1 MGRKML
7 TLIGMGMFVVGLL
20 GVLVSLILMF
30 VWRVPDLI
38 DEISGRKAK
47 RQIKRLREIN
57 QGLSGMSSLSSSD
70 VNDVINNSGTL
81 VWNNPDIKGFDE
93 EEVAGTGNT
102 EDAMTGFVEEK
113 HEVKILEEL
122 SSVEFAREENVL

>member
-1 MGRKML
+1 
-7 TLIGMGMFVVGLL
+7 MFVVGLL
-20 GVLVSLILMF
+20 GILVSLILMF

-81 VWNNPDIKGFDE
+81 VWNNPDIKKFDE
-93 EEVAGTGNT
+93 EEVAGMGST
-102 EDAMTGFVEEK
+102 EDVMTGFVEEK

>member
-1 MGRKML
+1 ML
-7 TLIGMGMFVVGLL
+7 TLIGIGMFVVGLL
-20 GVLVSLILMF
+20 GILVSLILMF
-30 VWRVPDLI
+30 VWRVPDLM

-93 EEVAGTGNT
+93 EEVAGRGSDT

-113 HEVKILEEL
+113 HEVKILKEL

>member
-1 MGRKML
+1 ML
-7 TLIGMGMFVVGLL
+7 TLIEIGMFVVGLL
-20 GVLVSLILMF
+20 GILVSLILMF

-81 VWNNPDIKGFDE
+81 VWNNPDIKKFDE
-93 EEVAGTGNT
+93 EEVAGTGST
-102 EDAMTGFVEEK
+102 EDVMTGFVEEK

>member
-1 MGRKML
+1 
-7 TLIGMGMFVVGLL
+7 MFVVGLL
-20 GVLVSLILMF
+20 GILVSLILMF

-38 DEISGRKAK
+38 DEISCRKAK

-122 SSVEFAREENVL
+122 SSVEFTREENVL